1 MADGH
6 IPILLNDL
14 QLARGAL
21 NDPKAEDLL
30 FRRIYPKIFRI
41 VRFAVKDRRQAD
53 DVAQLAA
60 MQVLKSLESFGG
72 LGSIESWAER
82 IAYRT
87 AMRSM
92 KREQKKNTLHF
103 SLEEEDIPNRE
114 TPEKTV
120 SRRQLFETLVS
131 HLEGIPAKR
140 RIPLLLHLAYG
151 YTVDEVSKLTE
162 ASPNTVKAR
171 LKIAFRELRVILD
184 KHPNLRA
191 AMLEDTP

>member
-1 MADGH
+1 
-6 IPILLNDL
+6 
-14 QLARGAL
+14 
-21 NDPKAEDLL
+21 
-30 FRRIYPKIFRI
+30 
-41 VRFAVKDRRQAD
+41 
-53 DVAQLAA
+53 